1 MTSVEVMSFPKVT
14 QLVGH
19 RFFSWALE
27 AIGMDRKDLVLE
39 LARPFTFL
47 CELCVGLCVCT
58 MGFVFLPQGLLGT
71 VTVDLT
77 YV

>member
-1 MTSVEVMSFPKVT
+1 MTPIEVMSFPKVT

-39 LARPFTFL
+39 LARPLTLYL

-58 MGFVFLPQGLLGT
+58 WASSSYLRDSWGRSQ
-71 VTVDLT
+71 
-77 YV
+77 